1 MKRWRR
7 SSRSPT
13 NSSPQVF
20 DTVVRCRDKF
30 DMVEEDVASAEVKAL
45 RADLAA
51 MICIEVS

>member
-1 MKRWRR
+1 LKRWRR
-7 SSRSPT
+7 SSRSPV
-13 NSSPQVF
+13 NSGPQVF
-20 DTVVRCRDKF
+20 HTVVRRRDKF